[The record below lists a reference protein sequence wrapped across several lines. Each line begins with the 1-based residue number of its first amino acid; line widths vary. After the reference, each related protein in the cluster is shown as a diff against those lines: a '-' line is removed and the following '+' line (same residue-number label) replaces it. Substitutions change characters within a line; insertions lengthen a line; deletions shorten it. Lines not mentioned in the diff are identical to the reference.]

1 MKSST
6 NQPVSNAPQDLGAKD
21 PVVPVWLIIV
31 CFLLLYWGAVYFDER
46 GGWFSTQVYT
56 PYVSTEQLNTIAAMQ
71 GPPDPRVLGAQ
82 VYGRTCIACHQ
93 GNAMGTPGTFP
104 PLAGSD
110 WVNEKEAGRM
120 IRIVL
125 HGFGGP
131 GLVVKGQP
139 FSTASVMTAFGSPPP
154 VGLTDEEIAAVITY
168 VRGNTEWGNHAAPV
182 TPEQVKAIRDKT
194 SSHSQSYTPTE
205 IMTVNPAD

>member
-21 PVVPVWLIIV
+21 PVVPVWLIVV
-31 CFLLLYWGAVYFDER
+31 CFLLLYWGAVYFDEH
-46 GGWFSTQVYT
+46 GGWFDTQVYT
-56 PYVSTEQLNTIAAMQ
+56 PYASAENLEKYQVGGTDIMAQ
-71 GPPDPRVLGAQ
+71 GKA
-82 VYGRTCIACHQ
+82 VYNRTCIACHQ
-93 GNAMGTPGTFP
+93 GNALGTPGTFP
-104 PLAGSD
+104 PLAGSE

-125 HGFGGP
+125 HGFQGP

-139 FSTASVMTAFGSPPP
+139 FETASVMTAFGAAPP
-154 VGLTDEEIAAVITY
+154 VGLSDDDIAAVITY
-168 VRGNTEWGNHAAPV
+168 VRGNAEWGNHAGPV

-194 SSHSQSYTPTE
+194 ANHTQTFSPTE